1 MGDNMHT
8 PDGFL
13 TSWICYV
20 CLGLAISAIAY
31 SVYKIKNVSRQA
43 AMQMAGLAAII
54 FAMQMLNFPVSNG
67 TSGHL
72 IGASLAAI
80 MFGPY
85 AAILILSSVLGIQA
99 IAFGD
104 GGVLALGANILMMGI
119 VASFT
124 AHLVYEKLKKTMVA
138 AIAASWASVVA
149 AAGTASLLLGMSGTV
164 DYSLVFPAMLLTH
177 AIIGLGEGII
187 TIGIRYFYTDAK
199 SVAVAVAGAFLI
211 MSLAL
216 PIASQSPDG
225 LEKVAISLGFY
236 EHTVE
241 IYSAPFTMSGAYLA
255 SIGAAAAGMFAVFGA
270 AYLMIGKSF
279 LTRPV

>member
-8 PDGFL
+8 PDGLL
-13 TSWICYV
+13 TSWICYL
-20 CLGLAISAIAY
+20 CIGIAISAIAY
-31 SVYKIKNVSRQA
+31 SVYKLKDTSRQA

-54 FAMQMLNFPVSNG
+54 FAMQMLNFPISKG
-67 TSGHL
+67 TSGHM

-85 AAILILSSVLGIQA
+85 AAILIISSVLGIQA

-104 GGVLALGANILMMGI
+104 GGVLTLGANILMIGI

-124 AHLVYEKLKKTMVA
+124 ANYVYTKLKKTMIA

-149 AAGTASLLLGMSGTV
+149 AAGTASLLLGMSSTI

-177 AIIGLGEGII
+177 AVIGVGEGII

-199 SVAVAVAGAFLI
+199 SVAIAVAGAFLI

-225 LEKVAISLGFY
+225 LEKVAINLGFY
-236 EHTVE
+236 ENAVE
-241 IYSAPFTMSGAYLA
+241 IYSAPFTLSGAYLA
-255 SIGAAAAGMFAVFGA
+255 SMGAAAVGMLAVFGA

-279 LTRPV
+279 LTRPA